1 MINYKEMKKLKLL
14 LCLFIVTFSTVA
26 IGQSKL
32 PNVSLKDISGK
43 TVNVSKY
50 NSAERP
56 VIISFWA
63 TWCGPCIKELKAI
76 KEVYG
81 KWQSELGVELVAVS
95 IDDAKT
101 KSRVKPQV
109 SGSEWKYTILLD
121 ENHELKRAMNV
132 VNVPYT
138 VIVYKGKIMFKHSN
152 YTPGIENKIY
162 EELKSL
168 TKK

>member
-1 MINYKEMKKLKLL
+1 VINFKDMKNLNLL
-14 LCLFIVTFSTVA
+14 LCFLITTVSSVA

-32 PNVSLKDISGK
+32 PNVNLKDINGK
-43 TVNVSKY
+43 TINIAKY
-50 NSAERP
+50 NNSDKP
-56 VIISFWA
+56 VVVSFWA

-76 KEVYG
+76 NEVYA
-81 KWQSELGVELVAVS
+81 KWQKELGVELVAVS
-95 IDDAKT
+95 IDDSRT

-109 SGSEWKYTILLD
+109 NGAGWKYTILLD

-138 VIVYKGKIMFKHSN
+138 VVIHKGEIKFKHSN